1 MKKLLIFTMVLL
13 VGFST
18 PGFTQ
23 EVDKRLGEARAAYE
37 SGNLEAARF
46 ALQQALNDV
55 DLAIGQEILAT
66 LPDRMGDMGP
76 TTADDQVSSAGMG
89 YAGLFV
95 SRTYKN
101 DENASVRVQL
111 MADSPLLAGINMIL
125 ALPLIASDSN
135 QKRIRVGGYRALL
148 QKNEGTGG
156 EVSYDVQIPFGSSLM
171 TLEFKGIGDEET
183 VTSMAGTI
191 PVDKVSRLISGS

>member
-1 MKKLLIFTMVLL
+1 MKKLVIFTVVLL
-13 VGFST
+13 AGFSIH
-18 PGFTQ
+18 GYTQ
-23 EVDKRLGEARAAYE
+23 EVDKRLGEARSAYE

-55 DLAIGQEILAT
+55 DLAIGQEILAA

-76 TTADDQVSSAGMG
+76 MTADDQVSSAGMG

-95 SRTYKN
+95 SRTYQN
-101 DENASVRVQL
+101 DGGASVSVQL
-111 MADSPLLAGINMIL
+111 VADSPLLAGINTIL

-171 TLEFKGIGDEET
+171 TLEFKGIGDEDA
-183 VTSMAGTI
+183 VTSMAGNVPLEKI
-191 PVDKVSRLISGS
+191 SRLISGS

>member
-13 VGFST
+13 AGFSI
-18 PGFTQ
+18 PGYTQ

-46 ALQQALNDV
+46 ALQQALNDI
-55 DLAIGQEILAT
+55 DLAIGQEILAA

-76 TTADDQVSSAGMG
+76 SEADDQVSSSGMG
-89 YAGLFV
+89 YVGLFV
-95 SRTYKN
+95 SRTYQN
-101 DENASVRVQL
+101 DGDASVRVQL
-111 MADSPLLAGINMIL
+111 MGDSPLLAGINTIL
-125 ALPLIASDSN
+125 ALPLIAGDSN

-148 QKNEGTGG
+148 QKNEGEGG
-156 EVSYDVQIPFGSSLM
+156 EISYDVQIPFGSSLM
-171 TLEFKGIGDEET
+171 TLEFKGISDEGV

-191 PVDKVSRLISGS
+191 PVDQVSRLISGG